1 PGADV
6 VNGMMY
12 EPMESQSSVL
22 PLIHTGNIVI
32 NSPTAEALTVY
43 LHALIEPATL
53 LKQLLQ
59 FKRTFAGCY
68 SAK

>member
-1 PGADV
+1 
-6 VNGMMY
+6 MMY
-12 EPMESQSSVL
+12 EPMESRSSVL
-22 PLIHTGNIVI
+22 LLIHTGNIVI